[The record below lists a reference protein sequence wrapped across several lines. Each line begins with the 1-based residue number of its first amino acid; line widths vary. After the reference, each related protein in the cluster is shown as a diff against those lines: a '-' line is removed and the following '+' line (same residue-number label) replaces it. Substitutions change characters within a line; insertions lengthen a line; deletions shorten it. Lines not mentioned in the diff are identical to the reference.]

1 MVQVNFAKHAT
12 MKKQN
17 SLQIYLIS
25 LTAATGGLL
34 FGFDTGVIS
43 GAIPFISDHF
53 ELGPHLEGFTVSS
66 LIIGAIIG
74 ALLSGWISDRW
85 GRKPL
90 LIASAFLF
98 IISATMSA
106 LSQSIFQLI
115 ISRFIGGLAVGAA
128 SVLSPMY
135 ISEIA
140 PKNIRGALGS
150 LQQMAIVTG
159 ILVTYIT
166 NLLLLDTGPNNWR
179 YMFLAENIPALLFL
193 VALFFIPESPRYLVK
208 KGKTEKAMKILEKL
222 HGNIEA
228 SMEHKEIKKSF
239 NQVKI
244 PLKEIFGKGKII
256 FISAILLAF
265 FSQVTGIDSV
275 IYYAPKVLMFS
286 GFEEAS
292 SALLVSL
299 LVPVVLLIFTIVAMY
314 TVDKSGRKPLLLIGS
329 LGMGISFMI
338 SGFALSAAIVNGWIV
353 LLGILL
359 FIAFFAMS
367 FGVIPW
373 LYISEVFPNNFRGKA
388 VSIATLVLWASN
400 FLVGQLFP
408 WMLETFE
415 GWSYFIFSAL
425 CFMAFIFVLFMI
437 KETKGLSLEELEKNW
452 Y

>member
-1 MVQVNFAKHAT
+1 

-17 SLQIYLIS
+17 NLQIYLIS

-53 ELGPHLEGFTVSS
+53 ELGPHLKGFTVSN

-74 ALLSGWISDRW
+74 ALLSGWISDKW

-90 LIASAFLF
+90 LIASASLF
-98 IISATMSA
+98 IISAIFSA
-106 LSQSIFQLI
+106 ISQTILQLI
-115 ISRFIGGLAVGAA
+115 ASRFIGGLAVGAA

-140 PKNIRGALGS
+140 PKNIRGALGT
-150 LQQMAIVTG
+150 LQQMAIVIG

-179 YMFLAENIPALLFL
+179 YMFAAETIPALLFL
-193 VALFFIPESPRYLVK
+193 FALFGIPESPRYLVK
-208 KGKTEKAMKILEKL
+208 KGKPEKAMKILEKL

-228 SMEHKEIKKSF
+228 SREQKEIKKSF
-239 NQVKI
+239 YQVKI
-244 PLKEIFGKGKII
+244 PLKEIFGKGKLI

-275 IYYAPKVLMFS
+275 VYYAPTVLMYS

-292 SALLVSL
+292 SALLVSI

-314 TVDKSGRKPLLLIGS
+314 TVDKNGRKPLLLIGS
-329 LGMGISFMI
+329 LGMGFSFLI
-338 SGFALSAAIVNGWIV
+338 SGFALTATIINGWIV

-367 FGVIPW
+367 YGVIPW
-373 LYISEVFPNNFRGKA
+373 LYISEIFPNNFRGKA

-400 FLVGQLFP
+400 FMVGQFFP
-408 WMLETFE
+408 WMLNTLG
-415 GWSYFIFSAL
+415 GWSYFIFSAF
-425 CFMAFIFVLFMI
+425 CFMAFIFVLYMI
-437 KETKGLSLEELEKNW
+437 KETKGLSLEEIEKHW
-452 Y
+452 S